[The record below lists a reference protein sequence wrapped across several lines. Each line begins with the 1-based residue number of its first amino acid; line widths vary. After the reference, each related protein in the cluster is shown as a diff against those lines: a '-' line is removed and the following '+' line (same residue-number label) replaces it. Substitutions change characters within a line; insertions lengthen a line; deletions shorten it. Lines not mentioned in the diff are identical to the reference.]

1 MNKRPENG
9 LQEGFSQLDRRRDKA
24 NAPFSPG
31 RSSLIQGAAA
41 NARGR
46 KDQS

>member
-1 MNKRPENG
+1 MGCEKG
-9 LQEGFSQLDRRRDKA
+9 LVNCTEAGDKA
-24 NAPFSPG
+24 NAPFSPA
-31 RSSLIQGAAA
+31 RASLIQGAAA